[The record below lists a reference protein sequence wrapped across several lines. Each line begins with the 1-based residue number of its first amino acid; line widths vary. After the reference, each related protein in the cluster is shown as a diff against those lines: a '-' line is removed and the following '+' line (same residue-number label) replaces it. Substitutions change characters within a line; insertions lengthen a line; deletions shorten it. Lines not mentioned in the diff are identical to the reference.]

1 MKKNKPEKFC
11 EIIIYIADLLYTEGE
26 KILEQKQNYA
36 RYYARKYFAKAD
48 KIKSYIDEKMKK
60 DMSYDIQ
67 KLYNTLEKNYP
78 NKVGQND
85 AFVQALEG
93 QIKAKSTCYIT
104 GFTFV
109 RNKIFK
115 NLYLKIKII

>member
-1 MKKNKPEKFC
+1 MIIISDDKNDKKIIEDIINKIKEIFSKLINDDIETIINIFYTLKKNKPEKFC

-67 KLYNTLEKNYP
+67 KL
-78 NKVGQND
+78 
-85 AFVQALEG
+85 
-93 QIKAKSTCYIT
+93 
-104 GFTFV
+104 
-109 RNKIFK
+109 
-115 NLYLKIKII
+115 